1 MDDTDQQLEH
11 NRAAWDRMADEGDR
25 LYHAVTPEAIEKA
38 RAGEMRIIV
47 TPTKPVPMDWLMP
60 IAGRDILCLAGGG
73 GQQAPLLA
81 AAGANITVLDL
92 SEKQLQRDLDV
103 AAREGLTIKTIASD
117 MRDLSQLQSDSF
129 DLILNPTSN
138 CYCPDVRPVWK
149 EAFRVLR
156 PGGKLI
162 AGFIKPV
169 YYLFDAQ
176 KMDRGK
182 LKVRH
187 KIPYS
192 DLHLDA
198 AEREQTLGDR
208 PLEYGHSLTEQIGG
222 QTDAGFEIISF
233 YEDRWGDADVLSD
246 HIDVFAATLAMK
258 PNPISKANSQ

>member
-1 MDDTDQQLEH
+1 MNKRDSENDEVEH
-11 NRAAWDRMADEGDR
+11 NRAAWDRMADAGDQF
-25 LYHAVTPEAIEKA
+25 YHAVTPAAIEQA
-38 RAGEMRIIV
+38 RASKMRIIV
-47 TPTKPVPMDWLMP
+47 TPTKPVPMDWLLP
-60 IAGRDILCLAGGG
+60 LQGRDILCLAGGG

-81 AAGANITVLDL
+81 AAGANVTVLDL
-92 SEKQLQRDLDV
+92 SEKQLQRDLDI
-103 AAREGLTIKTIASD
+103 ATREGLTIKTIASD
-117 MRDLSQLQSDSF
+117 MRDLSQLESSSF

-138 CYCPDVRPVWK
+138 CYCPDVRPVWQ
-149 EAFRVLR
+149 ESFRVLR

-192 DLHLDA
+192 DMHLDSD
-198 AEREQTLGDR
+198 ERKSTLGDR
-208 PLEYGHSLTEQIGG
+208 PLEYGHSLTDQIGG

-233 YEDRWGDADVLSD
+233 YEDRWGDEDVLSD
-246 HIDVFAATLAMK
+246 HIDIFAATLARK
-258 PNPISKANSQ
+258 PKERTS